1 MLEDLSEIEVE
12 AASQAKAVGKK
23 ILDELNQ
30 PYRLLGNEYRNT
42 PSIGV
47 TLFFGQHHS
56 PDDLLKQADIAMY
69 QAKKSGR
76 NSLRFFDPRMQEA
89 IGVRVSMEKELR
101 AAVDSCAFQLH
112 YQLQADQAGNCVGAE
127 ALLRWKHPS
136 RGMIPPADFIPV
148 AEETGL
154 ILPLGAWV
162 IETAC
167 AQLKTWREHS
177 RLKELVLA
185 VNVSAE
191 QMRDDDFVHQVK
203 KFVAKY
209 TINPRLLKLELTES
223 MLVDNASETI
233 EKIKSL
239 RNIGVQFSLDDFGT
253 GYSSLQYLK
262 RIPLDQLKIDQSFV
276 RGLEVDQHDLSIVR
290 TVIAIAHSME
300 LEVIAE
306 GVETEGQLQILKAE
320 GCNFYQGYLLGRPM
334 AIEQFEGLF

>member
-1 MLEDLSEIEVE
+1 
-12 AASQAKAVGKK
+12 
-23 ILDELNQ
+23 
-30 PYRLLGNEYRNT
+30 
-42 PSIGV
+42 
-47 TLFFGQHHS
+47 
-56 PDDLLKQADIAMY
+56 
-69 QAKKSGR
+69 
-76 NSLRFFDPRMQEA
+76 MQEA

-191 QMRDDDFVHQVK
+191 QMRDDDFVHQVE
-203 KFVAKY
+203 KFVDKY

-276 RGLEVDQHDLSIVR
+276 RGLEIDQHDLSIVR

-334 AIEQFEGLF
+334 AIEQFESLF